1 MENNEIIDNID
12 IQDVASEVV
21 EDVAN
26 SDSNFLMNLGKGA
39 ALATFALAA
48 GYGIFE
54 GGKRIAKK
62 IKDVREKKQSE
73 TEPTEVEVETEVVE
87 N

>member
-1 MENNEIIDNID
+1 MANDQIIDNID
-12 IQDVASEVV
+12 IQDVTSEVV
-21 EDVAN
+21 EDVVN

-39 ALATFALAA
+39 ALAALAFAA
-48 GYGIFE
+48 GCGIFE

-62 IKDVREKKQSE
+62 IKDIREKKQSE
-73 TEPTEVEVETEVVE
+73 TEPAEVAVKTEVVE